1 MRKHMMVAAA
11 VAAAISLAGCEQAK
25 DDAAVDAAPAEPAVD
40 VAAEADA
47 IRARSGEWMN
57 YANAKDAASVANMM
71 YTSDAVM
78 ISDEKAYKGPV
89 AIQSTLEADIKESPD
104 GVVSWT
110 SDDIRVAES
119 GDMAVEIGSFTFD
132 PDGDGKKSA
141 IQGTFVTT
149 WVKSDG
155 EWRALTDAGGQNA
168 AAAAP

>member
-1 MRKHMMVAAA
+1 MRKHTMLAAA

-40 VAAEADA
+40 LAAEADA

-57 YANAKDAASVANMM
+57 YANAKDAASTANKM
-71 YTSDAVM
+71 YTADAVM
-78 ISDEKAYKGPV
+78 IADEKAYKGPA
-89 AIQSTLEADIKESPD
+89 AIQASLEANSKESPD

-110 SDDIRVAES
+110 SDDIRVAAS
-119 GDMAVEIGSFTFD
+119 GDMAVEIGAFTYD
-132 PDGDGKKSA
+132 PDGDGKKPA

-168 AAAAP
+168 DTATP